1 MLHTDHKTRVR
12 QLAASFAHLHPGR
25 EPLELADAIKA
36 RLEYADL
43 GDKDGMFDPVR
54 NVVFLSKSARP
65 ERQRFTMAHE
75 VTHALILGDDD
86 LLSDLHDAYE
96 GDELEENIETL
107 CNVGA
112 SEILVPQVQLEP
124 LLARIGHGAR
134 AISKISGQFQISRS
148 AACVTLAEHLETS
161 AIVAILRAKGKAV
174 SRPRSGMS
182 AREIGGL
189 TTYEIGQASSKGRL
203 VLEVEFS
210 TRTEHMKYPL
220 VTGTPIPPEHTAF
233 KAYESG
239 LPLKEESF
247 IPFRSG
253 KQMKAVVDAF
263 PEGGVVFVV
272 FTAVQTVKSK
282 PAP

>member
-1 MLHTDHKTRVR
+1 MLQPEHKIRVR
-12 QLAASFAHLHPGR
+12 SLAAAFALEHPGR
-25 EPLELADAIKA
+25 EPLELAAAIKA

-43 GDKDGMFDPVR
+43 GDKDGMFDPTR
-54 NVVFLSKSARP
+54 RVVFLSNGARP

-75 VTHALILGDDD
+75 VTHSLILGDDD

-96 GDELEENIETL
+96 GEELENNIETL

-112 SEILVPQVQLEP
+112 SEILVPQVQLLQ
-124 LLARIGHGAR
+124 LLARIGRGAR
-134 AISKISGQFQISRS
+134 SVSKISSQFQVSRS

-161 AIVAILRAKGKAV
+161 AIVAVLRAKGKPV
-174 SRPRSGMS
+174 SPNRAGLSTN
-182 AREIGGL
+182 EVNGL
-189 TTYEIGQASSKGRL
+189 TTYEIGQVSSKGKL
-203 VLEVEFS
+203 LLEVEFS

-239 LPLKEESF
+239 LPLEEEGF

-263 PEGGVVFVV
+263 PEGGVVYTV
-272 FTAVQTVKSK
+272 FTALKMAK
-282 PAP
+282 

>member
-1 MLHTDHKTRVR
+1 MLRSEHKTRVR
-12 QLAASFAHLHPGR
+12 ELAASFAHRNPGR
-25 EPLELADAIKA
+25 EPLELAEAIKA

-54 NVVFLSKSARP
+54 NVVFLSSTVRP

-124 LLARIGHGAR
+124 LLARIGRGAR
-134 AISKISGQFQISRS
+134 AISKISSQFQVSRS
-148 AACVTLAEHLETS
+148 AACVTLAEHLQTS
-161 AIVAILRAKGKAV
+161 AIVAVLRAKGKAA

-182 AREIGGL
+182 TRDVEGL
-189 TTYEIGQASSKGRL
+189 TTYEIGQASSKGKL

-210 TRTEHMKYPL
+210 TRTEHMKYSL
-220 VTGTPIPPEHTAF
+220 VTGTPIPAEHTAF

-239 LPLKEESF
+239 LPLEEEGF

-263 PEGGVVFVV
+263 PEGGVVFTV
-272 FTAVQTVKSK
+272 FTALTTAK
-282 PAP
+282 

>member
-1 MLHTDHKTRVR
+1 MLQIDHKTRVR
-12 QLAASFAHLHPGR
+12 KLAVSFAHLHPGR
-25 EPLELADAIKA
+25 EPLELADAIQA

-96 GDELEENIETL
+96 GEELEENIETL

-134 AISKISGQFQISRS
+134 VISKISSQFQISRS
-148 AACVTLAEHLETS
+148 AACVTLAEHLSTS
-161 AIVAILRAKGKAV
+161 AIVAVLRAKGKAA

-182 AREIGGL
+182 AEIGGL

-239 LPLKEESF
+239 LPLEEESF

-253 KQMKAVVDAF
+253 KQMNAVVDAF
-263 PEGGVVFVV
+263 PEGGVVFTV
-272 FTAVQTVKSK
+272 FTAVKTVK
-282 PAP
+282 